1 MYKNQIKDI
10 NTITWHNL
18 HFILE
23 HYSNEILSI
32 VTEIIE
38 DGENRDT
45 HKRDEQTLLSIKSEV
60 ITTVKTLKAMHTVV
74 NHHRMLK
81 TQHKETIQ

>member
-23 HYSNEILSI
+23 NYTNEILST
-32 VTEIIE
+32 VEEIIVE
-38 DGENRDT
+38 GESGDRKSDR
-45 HKRDEQTLLSIKSEV
+45 HTLLEIKSEV
-60 ITTVKTLKAMHTVV
+60 IATVKTLKAMHTVLTL
-74 NHHRMLK
+74 HRMLTK
-81 TQHKETIQ
+81 VIR